1 MILLA
6 LAAAVAQPADTP
18 RHFLEAVYARYQKSD
33 FSPFTHPGRYFA
45 PRLVAA
51 IAEDSRLAHGEV
63 GYLDGDPLCQCQDAS
78 GLRARITRV
87 SITSPGHAKAVVFLN
102 YPDNTP
108 TRVRL
113 SLIRTKLGWRIA
125 DISAGD
131 TPSLIRALEQS
142 NRKARQR
149 H

>member
-1 MILLA
+1 MIWLA
-6 LAAAVAQPADTP
+6 LAVAVAPTAETP
-18 RHFLEAVYARYQKSD
+18 QRFLDRVYASYEQRD
-33 FSPFTHPGRYFA
+33 FSPFVRPDRFFA
-45 PRLVAA
+45 PSLVAA
-51 IAEDSRLAHGEV
+51 IREDSQLAHGEV

-131 TPSLIRALEQS
+131 TPSLIRALERS
-142 NRKARQR
+142 NREARR
-149 H
+149 RL